1 MEVEDYVEKIIDN
14 GNVEDMHK
22 LSEILEDVMEALEK
36 YDEDCY
42 KEYEMELYKMA
53 YGSTLSKRMAEEI
66 VNNMK
71 PYRMRWSIEET
82 RKIQD
87 EYGLDNIKPVD
98 FFVVI
103 NSAYNDYKDIFEE
116 NIEMYVRFTNDFIND
131 EDASPDKVF
140 KYFTTIPM

>member
-1 MEVEDYVEKIIDN
+1 MEIEDYVGKIVDN

-22 LSEILEDVMEALEK
+22 LSEILEDVMKEIQK

-42 KEYEMELYKMA
+42 KKYEMELYKMA
-53 YGSTLSKRMAEEI
+53 YGNKISSRMAQEL

-71 PYRMRWSIEET
+71 PYRMRWSMEET
-82 RKIQD
+82 QD
-87 EYGLDNIKPVD
+87 MQNQYGLNDIRPID

-103 NSAYNDYKDIFEE
+103 NSAYNDYKDIFNE
-116 NIEMYVRFTNDFIND
+116 NIEMYIRFANDFIND

-140 KYFTTIPM
+140 LYFTTISD